1 MCFSLSLHCPV
12 LYSSIK
18 NCCLVLK
25 TMRYNFRKE
34 FVISYAA
41 GKRTLKLCLVCDFV
55 KECNLSD
62 PRNDTSD
69 TLLQNHHQ
77 S

>member
-1 MCFSLSLHCPV
+1 
-12 LYSSIK
+12 
-18 NCCLVLK
+18 
-25 TMRYNFRKE
+25 MRYNFRKE

-41 GKRTLKLCLVCDFV
+41 EKRTLKLCLVCDFV

-62 PRNDTSD
+62 SRNDTSD